1 MKTKKESY
9 MIAIVNGQA
18 ISVCND
24 EQQLVPIRPVCDA
37 IGVAYESQV
46 NKIKEHPI
54 LGSTISLRD
63 IVAADGKT
71 REMLCLP
78 LRYVYGWIF
87 TINPTNVSEAARAS
101 VIRYQLEC
109 YDVLYSHFFRAMRR
123 NTEQNDAEKR
133 CLDNIEKLEQTVAEA
148 KNLLRE
154 EKRRLQEI
162 RSERLDDTLSLPFE
176 D

>member
-24 EQQLVPIRPVCDA
+24 EQQLVPIRPICDA
-37 IGVAYESQV
+37 LGVYFETQY
-46 NKIKEHPI
+46 NKIKDDEFLSSVI
-54 LGSTISLRD
+54 ALRA
-63 IVAADGKT
+63 ITGADGKVY
-71 REMLCLP
+71 EMVCLP
-78 LRYVYGWIF
+78 LKYVYGWLF
-87 TINPTNVSEAARAS
+87 TINPKNVSEQARPN
-101 VIRYQLEC
+101 IMKFRMEC
-109 YDVLYSHFFRAMRR
+109 YDVLYNHFFRTMRR
-123 NTEQNDAEKR
+123 TAEQNDAEKR

-154 EKRRLQEI
+154 EKRRLEEI

>member
-24 EQQLVPIRPVCDA
+24 ERQFVPIRPICDA
-37 IGVAYESQV
+37 LGVRFEAQY
-46 NKIKEHPI
+46 NKIQNDDF
-54 LGSTISLRD
+54 LSSVISLRD
-63 IVAADGKT
+63 ITGADGKVY
-71 REMLCLP
+71 EMVCLP
-78 LRYVYGWIF
+78 LKYVYGWLF
-87 TINPTNVSEAARAS
+87 TINPKNVSDKARPN
-101 VIRYQLEC
+101 VMKFRMEC
-109 YDVLYSHFFRAMRR
+109 YDVLYNHFFRTIRR

-133 CLDNIEKLEQTVAEA
+133 CLDNIEKLETAVAEA

-154 EKRRLQEI
+154 EKRRFQEI

>member
-24 EQQLVPIRPVCDA
+24 EQQLVPIRPICDA
-37 IGVAYESQV
+37 LGVSYKRQTQ
-46 NKIKEHPI
+46 KIKEHAI
-54 LGSTISLRD
+54 LGSTVASKAT
-63 IVAADGKT
+63 VAADGKT

-87 TINPTNVSEAARAS
+87 TINPTNVSEAARES
-101 VIRYQLEC
+101 VIKYQLEC
-109 YDVLYSHFFRAMRR
+109 YDVLYNHFFRTMKR

-154 EKRRLQEI
+154 EKRRLEEI